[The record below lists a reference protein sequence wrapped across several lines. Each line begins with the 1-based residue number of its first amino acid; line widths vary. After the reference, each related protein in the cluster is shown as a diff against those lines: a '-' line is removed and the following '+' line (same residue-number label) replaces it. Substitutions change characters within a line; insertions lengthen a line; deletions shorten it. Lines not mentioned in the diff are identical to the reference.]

1 MYISIADQTAV
12 FLRSILFG
20 AAVGA
25 YYDFLRVIRREK
37 RLRGLPTALLDGAFW
52 LAAIAAFA
60 LFVLIVADGDWRSYV
75 LVGLGGGLV
84 LYFLT
89 LSPTVLAL
97 LGAVLSALLT
107 AAGWLVR
114 TVLLP
119 VRLARRACASQ
130 QVQKII
136 HKFRGKNLKK
146 KLPFLR
152 R

>member
-130 QVQKII
+130 RVQKII

>member
-25 YYDFLRVIRREK
+25 YYDFLRAIRREK

-97 LGAVLSALLT
+97 LGAVLSALLS

-119 VRLARRACASQ
+119 VRLARRASQ
-130 QVQKII
+130 RAQKII

>member
-130 QVQKII
+130 RVQKII

-146 KLPFLR
+146 KLPF
-152 R
+152 

>member
-97 LGAVLSALLT
+97 LGAVLT

-119 VRLARRACASQ
+119 VRLARRACASR

>member
-130 QVQKII
+130 RVQKII

-146 KLPFLR
+146 KLHFLR

>member
-130 QVQKII
+130 RVQKII
-136 HKFRGKNLKK
+136 HKFRGKNLKIG
-146 KLPFLR
+146 R
-152 R
+152 AHV